1 MHRLQCII
9 HDAFIRREN
18 VLPNI
23 DACGILPPSQVV
35 LNIFSLSGFTVFE
48 TKFALLEKLIDAF
61 DSEHAPA
68 YLMFGDSVALRVAED
83 DTCTETLEQLVAAE
97 LDGEGVCC
105 ISHSAFHSQVFC
117 LFSNALA
124 RLRHQPRSVIL
135 PINLRSFS
143 LSWDLHPDYQFLWE
157 TATLDDF
164 ARGVEASRPPIESTP
179 IAKAVFQAIPLTL
192 PSGEIRPIGE
202 FMEVIASRVGKS
214 SGDGWNMRM
223 RDIFTFHYLYNLY
236 PAHRKLR
243 YFGSTVKTLL
253 RRGIGVGLYIT
264 PVNHRAG
271 KLYVGELFPK
281 YVTAN
286 IAIIERYL
294 RTFGVEV
301 IDVSDLKQ
309 GLNPSGR
316 KPKGPAM
323 LNLAL
328 ECNDHD
334 FFTPHNSTEHL
345 RGAARKILAG
355 NIAMLA
361 KAVVADGEH

>member
-1 MHRLQCII
+1 MRTL
-9 HDAFIRREN
+9 
-18 VLPNI
+18 
-23 DACGILPPSQVV
+23 SQVV
-35 LNIFSLSGFTVFE
+35 LNFFSLGRFAVSE
-48 TKFALLEKLIDAF
+48 TKFSLLEKLIDAF
-61 DSEHAPA
+61 DGEHAPA

-83 DTCTETLEQLVAAE
+83 DTCTENLEQLVAVE

-117 LFSNALA
+117 MFSNALA

-164 ARGVEASRPPIESTP
+164 AHGIEAPRPPIESTP

-192 PSGEIRPIGE
+192 PSGEIRPVSE
-202 FMEVIASRVGKS
+202 FLDVIASRVDKS
-214 SGDGWNMRM
+214 SGEGWNMRM

-243 YFGSTVKTLL
+243 YFGSAVKTLL

-271 KLYVGELFPK
+271 KLYVGESFPK
-281 YVTAN
+281 CVTAN
-286 IAIIERYL
+286 VAMIERYL
-294 RTFGVEV
+294 RTFGVELML
-301 IDVSDLKQ
+301 VSDLQRALKP
-309 GLNPSGR
+309 GGR

-328 ECNDHD
+328 EYNEHD
-334 FFTPHNSTEHL
+334 FFTPHNPTEHL
-345 RGAARKILAG
+345 RGTARKILAE

-361 KAVVADGEH
+361 KAVEVDGEH